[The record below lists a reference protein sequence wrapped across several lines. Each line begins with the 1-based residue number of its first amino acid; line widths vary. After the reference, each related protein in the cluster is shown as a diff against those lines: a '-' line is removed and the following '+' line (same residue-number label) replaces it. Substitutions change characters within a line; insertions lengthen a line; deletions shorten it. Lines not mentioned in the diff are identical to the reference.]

1 MCGKTKANGLA
12 IKRMRFYDIGEF
24 QNECFRMGKR
34 TFIVNKTA
42 EGRVNGGATKSV
54 NIKENI

>member
-1 MCGKTKANGLA
+1 MHNKSAE
-12 IKRMRFYDIGEF
+12 IFYDIGYF
-24 QNECFRMGKR
+24 QNECSKMARRGLLLS
-34 TFIVNKTA
+34 TKTA